1 MSEQEYVFK
10 DVDSLKEFIEQEV
23 ITTHEVAEMLGC
35 TRQNIKQLVDYKT
48 LVPVK
53 QTSRE
58 RLFFKADVIEY
69 KNKRE
74 ASK

>member
-1 MSEQEYVFK
+1 MSKKEYVFK
-10 DVDSLKEFIEQEV
+10 DVNSLKEFIEQEV

-35 TRQNIKQLVDYKT
+35 SRQNIKQLVDYKT
-48 LVPVK
+48 LIPIK

-58 RLFFKADVIEY
+58 RLFLKSDVISYME
-69 KNKRE
+69 KK

>member
-1 MSEQEYVFK
+1 MRNELNFK
-10 DVDSLKEFIEQEV
+10 SVEEFKRFIESELL
-23 ITTHEVAEMLGC
+23 TTREVADLLGC
-35 TRQNIKQLVDYKT
+35 SRQNIKQLVDYKT

>member
-1 MSEQEYVFK
+1 MKNELNFK
-10 DVDSLKEFIEQEV
+10 SVEEFKSFIESELL
-23 ITTHEVAEMLGC
+23 TTREVADLLGC
-35 TRQNIKQLVDYKT
+35 SRQNIKQLVDYKT

-69 KNKRE
+69 MKKRE

>member
-1 MSEQEYVFK
+1 MKNELNFK
-10 DVDSLKEFIEQEV
+10 SVEEFKSFIESELL
-23 ITTHEVAEMLGC
+23 TTREVADLLGC
-35 TRQNIKQLVDYKT
+35 SRQNIKQLVDYKT

>member
-1 MSEQEYVFK
+1 MNFK
-10 DVDSLKEFIEQEV
+10 SVEEFKRFIESELL
-23 ITTHEVAEMLGC
+23 TTREVADLLGC
-35 TRQNIKQLVDYKT
+35 SRQNIKQLVDYKT

>member
-1 MSEQEYVFK
+1 MKDELNFK
-10 DVDSLKEFIEQEV
+10 SVEAFKSFIESELL
-23 ITTHEVAEMLGC
+23 TTREVADLLGC
-35 TRQNIKQLVDYKT
+35 SRQNIKQLVDYKT

-58 RLFFKADVIEY
+58 RLFLKADVIEY

-74 ASK
+74 AFK